1 MKFFY
6 KILCAVVFLIAA
18 PQILF
23 GQKVYSVKY
32 SSQAKVKVFVVK
44 YESQVDLCVYILRHF
59 LGLEYKNNYTKIYR
73 TACEQLIKRGYEH
86 RFGLFRLMTLFD

>member
-1 MKFFY
+1 MKFIY
-6 KILCAVVFLIAA
+6 KLLCAVVFLIAA

-44 YESQVDLCVYILRHF
+44 YESQADLCVYKVDYESQA
-59 LGLEYKNNYTKIYR
+59 GKNDGCWYCSI
-73 TACEQLIKRGYEH
+73 
-86 RFGLFRLMTLFD
+86 